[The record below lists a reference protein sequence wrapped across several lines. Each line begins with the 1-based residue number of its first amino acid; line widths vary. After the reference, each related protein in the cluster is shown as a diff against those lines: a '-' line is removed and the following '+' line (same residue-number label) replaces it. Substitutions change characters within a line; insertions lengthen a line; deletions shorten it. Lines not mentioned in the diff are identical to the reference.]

1 MGKTI
6 QSLEKSLEFWLM
18 ILVER
23 HDRIG
28 GSGDKIRFVFQKGN
42 LNNNIKTRMQGI
54 QKVDLVQV
62 KDYY

>member
-42 LNNNIKTRMQGI
+42 LNNNIKNRM
-54 QKVDLVQV
+54 
-62 KDYY
+62 